1 MMNDL
6 IQHSNYMLFNYGWEI
21 FFFSLSFGVIAT
33 LIMYKIEN
41 KEEEQKNTDNPLD
54 DNPNFT
60 WDEYGNP
67 EIKD

>member
-1 MMNDL
+1 MRNYLNFFHLLMNMETIISRKL
-6 IQHSNYMLFNYGWEI
+6 ATV
-21 FFFSLSFGVIAT
+21 VI
-33 LIMYKIEN
+33 LQ
-41 KEEEQKNTDNPLD
+41 EEEQKNTDNPLD